1 MVKKDDMEDTDEQ
14 LLERYAQGDSQAF
27 ERFFVRHKNRVYFYV
42 LKKLHRS
49 EVAAE
54 ATQDIFLKL
63 HSKIHLYRSG
73 ERALPWFFWIVHNT
87 CIDELR
93 RMTSAN
99 KAGFNGEPVDPQ
111 VALESTQGLDNQSD
125 ATNILEPSM
134 QMLSVE
140 QRVVLEKRVIDD
152 KSFKQ
157 ISLETGKNEVALRK
171 TYSRAV
177 EKLRQWISGQNG
189 KEDGDEKNR

>member
-1 MVKKDDMEDTDEQ
+1 MVPTDDTEDTDEQ
-14 LLERYAQGDSQAF
+14 LLERYAQGDAQAF
-27 ERFFVRHKNRVYFYV
+27 ERFFVRHKNRVYSYV

-73 ERALPWFFWIVHNT
+73 ERALPWFFSIVHNT

-93 RMTSAN
+93 RMSSAN
-99 KAGFNGEPVDPQ
+99 KAGFIGEPVDPQ
-111 VALESTQGLDNQSD
+111 VASELIQVADDQSD
-125 ATNILEPSM
+125 DRNILEPSM

-157 ISLETGKNEVALRK
+157 ISVETGKNEVALRK

-177 EKLRQWISGQNG
+177 EKLRQWFSGQNG
-189 KEDGDEKNR
+189 KEDGDEKDR

>member
-1 MVKKDDMEDTDEQ
+1 LRPIDETQDTDEQ
-14 LLERYAQGDSQAF
+14 LLERYAQGDAHAF
-27 ERFFVRHKNRVYFYV
+27 ERFFVRHKNRVYFYA
-42 LKKLHRS
+42 LKKLQHS

-73 ERALPWFFWIVHNT
+73 QRALPWFFSIVHNT

-93 RMTSAN
+93 RMSFAN
-99 KAGFNGEPVDPQ
+99 KAGFIGGVFDPQ
-111 VALESTQGLDNQSD
+111 VVSELTQVADDNSD
-125 ATNILEPSM
+125 DKNILEHSM

-157 ISLETGKNEVALRK
+157 ISIETGKNEVALRK

-177 EKLRQWISGQNG
+177 EKLRQWFSGQNG